1 MAYIICERRKGNPK
15 LNVEVCRRKC
25 KFTDQCKP
33 YEKYLCSA
41 LSGVVQPTGDAGPL
55 GQEEARKQAA

>member
-15 LNVEVCRRKC
+15 LSVEVCRRKC

-33 YEKYLCSA
+33 YGKY
-41 LSGVVQPTGDAGPL
+41 LSGVLSGVAQSTGDAGLL